1 MKKVLSKHYK
11 SGLLIYLYIIKEMS
25 RQEKSRNLPEI
36 YHSVKVYHE
45 NENDWRYLK
54 LLEIGD
60 LKHSAQN
67 IDHNGWLKCDGRAIS
82 RERYFQLFEVIG
94 TNFGVGDGS
103 NTFNL
108 PDTRGRVLGS
118 IGTGTG
124 LSSRT
129 LGQNVG
135 SETHT
140 LTTNEI
146 PSHTHGVTDPGH
158 THSYV
163 NNVGDQNTDNAFATE
178 TAADQVD
185 YNQTTGSSATGITIQ
200 NTGGGQAHN
209 NMQPT
214 TFIGNVFIFA
224 N

>member
-1 MKKVLSKHYK
+1 
-11 SGLLIYLYIIKEMS
+11 MS

-45 NENDWRYLK
+45 TLNDWRYLK

-60 LKHSAQN
+60 LKHSAQSG
-67 IDHNGWLKCDGRAIS
+67 DHNGWLKCDGRAVS
-82 RERYFQLFEVIG
+82 REQYSELFDVIG
-94 TNFGVGDGS
+94 TSFGVGNGS
-103 NTFNL
+103 TTFNL

-124 LSSRT
+124 LSART

-135 SETHT
+135 AETHT
-140 LTTNEI
+140 LTVGEM
-146 PSHTHGVTDPGH
+146 PSHAHTINDSGH
-158 THSYV
+158 SHTYV
-163 NNVGDQNTDNAFATE
+163 NNVGDQNTDNAFASE

-185 YNQTTGSSATGITIQ
+185 YNQTTGSSTTGITIN
-200 NTGGGQAHN
+200 NTGGGGAHN

-224 N
+224 AY

>member
-1 MKKVLSKHYK
+1 
-11 SGLLIYLYIIKEMS
+11 MS

-36 YHSVKVYHE
+36 YHSVKVYHK
-45 NENDWRYLK
+45 NENDWYQLK

-60 LKHSAQN
+60 LKHSVQN
-67 IDHNGWLKCDGRAIS
+67 IDHNGWLKCDGRAVS
-82 RERYFQLFEVIG
+82 REFYSTLFDIIG

-140 LTTNEI
+140 LTTGEM
-146 PSHTHGVTDPGH
+146 PSHSHGVTDPGH
-158 THSYV
+158 THT
-163 NNVGDQNTDNAFATE
+163 GDTFRTGTQGVIDGLS
-178 TAADQVD
+178 TAADE
-185 YNQTTGSSATGITIQ
+185 TTGSGSVDTATTGITIQ
-200 NTGGGQAHN
+200 NAGGGGAHN

-224 N
+224 NYD

>member
-1 MKKVLSKHYK
+1 MSK
-11 SGLLIYLYIIKEMS
+11 
-25 RQEKSRNLPEI
+25 QEKSRKLPEI
-36 YHSVKVYHE
+36 YHSVKVYHK
-45 NENDWRYLK
+45 NENDWYQLK
-54 LLEIGD
+54 LLEVGD
-60 LKHSAQN
+60 LKHSVQN
-67 IDHNGWLKCDGRAIS
+67 IDHNGWLKCDGRAVS
-82 RERYFQLFEVIG
+82 REFYSTLFDIIG

-140 LTTNEI
+140 LTIGEM
-146 PSHTHGVTDPGH
+146 PSHTHGVNDPGH
-158 THSYV
+158 THTYI
-163 NNVGDQNTDNAFATE
+163 NNTNDQNTDNAFGTE
-178 TAADQVD
+178 TAADD
-185 YNQTTGSSATGITIQ
+185 ADLNKTTGSSTTGITIQ
-200 NTGGGQAHN
+200 NAGGGGAHN

-224 N
+224 NYL